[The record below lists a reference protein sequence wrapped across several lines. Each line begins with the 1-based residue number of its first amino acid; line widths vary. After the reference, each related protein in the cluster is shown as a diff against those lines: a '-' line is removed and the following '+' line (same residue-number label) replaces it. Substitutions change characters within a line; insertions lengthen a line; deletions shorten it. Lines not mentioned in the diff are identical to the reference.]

1 MEESKPEE
9 KVEHEGSADIVAE
22 DQLGDQPE
30 ESVVIPKTGFVE
42 E

>member
-22 DQLGDQPE
+22 DQPGDQPE
-30 ESVVIPKTGFVE
+30 ESVVIPKTGLVKE
-42 E
+42 